1 MTIDEAE
8 KKQNEFDGVF
18 GALSVYSAKKKIYIE
33 TKNKLLD
40 NAKKKRA
47 EKKLLKSLKME
58 YFCSIMMKEKN
69 KSLEI
74 NKKKIRSEM
83 KMVSPITKSLRD

>member
-33 TKNKLLD
+33 TKSKLLD
-40 NAKKKRA
+40 NAKKTKGQR
-47 EKKLLKSLKME
+47 
-58 YFCSIMMKEKN
+58 KN
-69 KSLEI
+69 Y
-74 NKKKIRSEM
+74 
-83 KMVSPITKSLRD
+83 